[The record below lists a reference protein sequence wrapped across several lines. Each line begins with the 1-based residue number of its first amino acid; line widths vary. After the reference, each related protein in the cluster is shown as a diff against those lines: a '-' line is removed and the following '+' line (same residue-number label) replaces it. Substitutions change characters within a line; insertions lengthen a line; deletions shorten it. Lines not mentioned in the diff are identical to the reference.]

1 MGYAVGML
9 VELYHYLTTPCSHTH
24 RRLGYLTDLL
34 GLQARYRRIGDHWQ
48 QHLDNSRHLILQSAQ
63 QCTRHNRVTIIG
75 SGLLLDIPLVQ
86 LSTLFNEVI
95 LIDVIQSRAVRQ
107 RCKQLGNVTP
117 VEHDITGLAE
127 SLTRAS
133 THNKLPTSVAR
144 LPSAALASDLIISC
158 NLLTQLAHTP
168 SRYLIKKQG
177 WHADDPQL
185 QQWQRTIMAEHLS
198 LLAQQD
204 GQCCLI
210 CDTDHEYRDK
220 SENVIEQQERLLGLP
235 LGKADQQWQWPI
247 APFGEFD
254 KQHQLLA
261 TVQGFCNWSVNST
274 GTPPS
279 TSTTLY

>member
-1 MGYAVGML
+1 ML
-9 VELYHYLTTPCSHTH
+9 VELYHYLTTPCSRTH
-24 RRLGYLTDLL
+24 RHLGYLTDLL

-48 QHLDNSRHLILQSAQ
+48 QHLDNSRRLILQSAQ

-75 SGLLLDIPLVQ
+75 SGPLLDIPLAQ

-107 RCKQLGNVTP
+107 CCKQLGNVTP
-117 VEHDITGLAE
+117 LEHDITGLAE
-127 SLTRAS
+127 PLTRAN
-133 THNKLPTSVAR
+133 TRNKLPTSVAR

-168 SRYLIKKQG
+168 SHYLMKKQG
-177 WHADDPQL
+177 WHEDDPQL
-185 QQWQRTIMAEHLS
+185 QQWQRAIMAEHLA

-210 CDTDHEYRDK
+210 CDTHHEYCDK
-220 SENVIEQQERLLGLP
+220 SGNVIEQQQRLLGLS
-235 LGKADQQWQWPI
+235 LGEADQQWQWPI

-261 TVQGFCNWSVNST
+261 TVQGFCNWSI
-274 GTPPS
+274 PPS
-279 TSTTLY
+279 LDNS